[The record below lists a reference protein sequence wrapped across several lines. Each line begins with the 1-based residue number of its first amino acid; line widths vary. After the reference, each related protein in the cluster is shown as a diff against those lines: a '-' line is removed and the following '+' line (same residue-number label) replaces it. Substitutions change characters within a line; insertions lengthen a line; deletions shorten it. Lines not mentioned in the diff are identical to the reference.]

1 MKMRSHIS
9 ILAVVAF
16 LVAATGIHA
25 QTVGAGRADVSSGG
39 YIVTGKVFLPDGKP
53 AHGAYVEVNC
63 DFGHNKGVTDED
75 GVYRITGV
83 AGGSCAISVQMAGL
97 DPIKEN
103 RTIATEGNYVR
114 AVTVPPL
121 YLKLDPYTSNPLYAG
136 VPKPALDK
144 YKKAMAKIEKG
155 DAEGALSLLDQAVD
169 SHPSFAAAWYQKGQI
184 FLKKNDAEKAIAAF
198 VKAIEI
204 KPEYLEAKY
213 GFGVAQFQK
222 KDYAV
227 SEAVF
232 RDVLLKT
239 DMPEAH
245 LNLGISLYYL
255 KKVDAAETEL
265 KSAAASKAGDKLALA
280 HLYLGQ
286 IYIQRKKTAEA
297 ISELQKYLELVPK
310 APNADR
316 IKSTIADLKKQG

>member
-1 MKMRSHIS
+1 MKMRSS
-9 ILAVVAF
+9 IRF
-16 LVAATGIHA
+16 LSIVGFSLVLSTGAYA
-25 QTVGAGRADVSSGG
+25 QAVGAGRAGANSGS
-39 YIVTGKVFLPDGKP
+39 YTVTGKVTLPDGHAAVAAK
-53 AHGAYVEVNC
+53 VEVTC
-63 DFGHNKGVTDED
+63 DFTTASGNTDSD
-75 GVYRITGV
+75 GVYRLTGIP
-83 AGGSCAISVQMAGL
+83 AGNCTVTARAAGFE
-97 DPIKEN
+97 PVTEN
-103 RTIATEGNYVR
+103 RTINRDTPYGQSIYVPIFLR
-114 AVTVPPL
+114 S
-121 YLKLDPYTSNPLYAG
+121 DPYGSNPLYAG

-144 YKKAMAKIEKG
+144 YKKAMEKIEKG
-155 DAEGALSLLDQAVD
+155 DAEGALSSLDQAIAA
-169 SHPSFAAAWYQKGQI
+169 HAGFAAAWYQKGQI
-184 FLKKNDAEKAIAAF
+184 HLKKNDNEKAIAAF
-198 VKAIEI
+198 VKAIES

-265 KSAAASKAGDKLALA
+265 KNAAASKAGDKLALA

-286 IYIQRKKTAEA
+286 IYIQRKNNADA

-316 IKSTIADLKKQG
+316 VKATIADLKKQS